1 MGSCGAS
8 EDGVGWGERGENG
21 MGSNGV
27 GTGLDI
33 HTPLYHSDL
42 PLTLQY
48 ITPLAIVT
56 AIVITIIT
64 IAIATVPFYVN
75 VT

>member
-1 MGSCGAS
+1 MGWARDWTSTHPC
-8 EDGVGWGERGENG
+8 
-21 MGSNGV
+21 
-27 GTGLDI
+27 T
-33 HTPLYHSDL
+33 TQTL
-42 PLTLQY
+42 PFTLQY

-64 IAIATVPFYVN
+64 IAIVTVPFYVN